1 MTPGSCPDRPAGRI
15 AGVSAPTIWTIGHW
29 TCPRDVFLQ
38 PLDEAGIE
46 LVADVRSLPG
56 SRRSPQFDRE
66 QMPTWLADDGIDYV
80 HLAEL
85 GGRRRKQPVDPA
97 LNAGWENA
105 SFRNYADYTLS
116 DEYRAGIDRLTGLAR
131 ERRVAILCGEP
142 MPWRCHRSVIANT
155 LTAAGW
161 QVWHLLTDGRPRL
174 HEFGQWG
181 ATPDVADDGRI
192 TYPRVSP
199 S

>member
-29 TCPRDVFLQ
+29 TCPRDVFLR
-38 PLDEAGIE
+38 PLDE
-46 LVADVRSLPG
+46 
-56 SRRSPQFDRE
+56 
-66 QMPTWLADDGIDYV
+66 
-80 HLAEL
+80 
-85 GGRRRKQPVDPA
+85 
-97 LNAGWENA
+97 
-105 SFRNYADYTLS
+105 
-116 DEYRAGIDRLTGLAR
+116 AGIDRLTGLAR

-161 QVWHLLTDGRPRL
+161 QVWHLFTDGRPRL
-174 HEFGQWG
+174 HELGQWG
-181 ATPDVADDGRI
+181 ATPVVADDGRI